1 MARISRGRARAGCP
15 DGRGAED
22 ESFVLNGRL
31 GVPVPQP
38 RPWTRP
44 SPDMLAQL
52 AARRLVWAGVVSV
65 PPGAMRAGASAAQP
79 RGNGRTSLTL
89 CCDAFCDVALQILL
103 EEGQYA
109 KR

>member
-1 MARISRGRARAGCP
+1 MGAGPRMRASSST
-15 DGRGAED
+15 GA
-22 ESFVLNGRL
+22 L
-31 GVPVPQP
+31 GVPVPQL
-38 RPWTRP
+38 RPWTHP

-79 RGNGRTSLTL
+79 RGNGCTSLTL